1 MELFDPMT
9 GCLTDEG
16 LQALTAGGL
25 DELARL
31 EAAEH
36 LAFCDRCLDR
46 YTALLADPAALTP
59 APETLHRSVLA
70 GLRMRMLR
78 VFANRY
84 ATAAAAVAIALCLWS
99 GGLFQGLVPGA
110 EARYADPAVRMAQY
124 EENLA
129 RRESIDSAF
138 RTAGD
143 ALTGLADRFSEGL
156 SNAVTRPFHNDPA
169 GQTPGETQYK
179 E

>member
-16 LQALTAGGL
+16 LQALADGGL

-36 LAFCDRCLDR
+36 LAFCDGCLDR
-46 YTALLADPAALTP
+46 YTALLAAPDALTP
-59 APETLHRSVLA
+59 PPADLHRSVLA
-70 GLRMRMLR
+70 RLRMRMVRL
-78 VFANRY
+78 FANRY

-99 GGLFQGLVPGA
+99 GGLFQGLVPA
-110 EARYADPAVRMAQY
+110 QEVRYTAPESYTAQFEADM
-124 EENLA
+124 A
-129 RRESIDSAF
+129 RRENIDRTF

-143 ALTGLADRFSEGL
+143 A
-156 SNAVTRPFHNDPA
+156 
-169 GQTPGETQYK
+169 
-179 E
+179 

>member
-46 YTALLADPAALTP
+46 YTALLADPAALTL
-59 APETLHRSVLA
+59 E
-70 GLRMRMLR
+70 
-78 VFANRY
+78 
-84 ATAAAAVAIALCLWS
+84 
-99 GGLFQGLVPGA
+99 
-110 EARYADPAVRMAQY
+110 EAMEIVRAQD
-124 EENLA
+124 A
-129 RRESIDSAF
+129 KPRRTSRA
-138 RTAGD
+138 
-143 ALTGLADRFSEGL
+143 
-156 SNAVTRPFHNDPA
+156 
-169 GQTPGETQYK
+169 K
-179 E
+179 KK